1 MNRAIIKIKAVG
13 YTTQSVFLEDFQFI
27 YAWRCH
33 KLRLLTPNFPCSKIK
48 AYYGVKTNGQKQS
61 GKWRYFF
68 MKTYGYA
75 RVSTIRQ
82 IAGNSLEEQE
92 SVLSGR
98 GCQQIVVEQYTGK
111 TTDRPK
117 LKELISILQPGDT
130 LIVTKLDRL
139 ARTVREGSELIQELI
154 SKDITV
160 IIDNMGTISNKPM
173 DKLMLNV
180 LLAFAEFERDMIV
193 ERTQSGKAIAKTKAG
208 FREGRPP
215 TPQKKLDNAVEL
227 INSGHSYKEVVDITG
242 LSKSTIIR
250 AVRKNRVAG

>member
-1 MNRAIIKIKAVG
+1 
-13 YTTQSVFLEDFQFI
+13 
-27 YAWRCH
+27 
-33 KLRLLTPNFPCSKIK
+33 
-48 AYYGVKTNGQKQS
+48 
-61 GKWRYFF
+61 

-117 LKELISILQPGDT
+117 LKELISILQPGDMF
-130 LIVTKLDRL
+130 IVTKLDRL

-180 LLAFAEFERDMIV
+180 LLAFAEFERDMII
-193 ERTQSGKAIAKTKAG
+193 ERTQAGKAVARTKED
-208 FREGRPP
+208 FRDGRP
-215 TPQKKLDNAVEL
+215 KKYSKVQIEHALELLNNHSFTQVEQL
-227 INSGHSYKEVVDITG
+227 TG
-242 LSKSTIIR
+242 ISKSTLIR
-250 AVRKNRVAG
+250 AKRNQKEKNTAI